1 MNALAVANIIPST
14 TSSPAAVG
22 LALDSAEGSAAG
34 LSAEGAFGELLGKQI
49 ALLDP
54 KLQDLDALIADDAAT
69 LDLPVQSV
77 DLSLQSIDP
86 ESLIQQIM
94 PLLKQDVAGTV
105 DGTDDEAL
113 NDLGVIPISVT
124 QADSLTQTDLYA
136 SAIALPTG
144 NLSPSSVVAAMPT
157 GKDLPSTLDLPTSFK
172 VSDKF
177 ATANAHANTNTQTEV
192 SDEFGAALAAR
203 IGVEKSAAVFD
214 AAQGQSQITATNN
227 IATQAQVANSA
238 PLSAGIP
245 QQVGSPHWDT
255 GLSDKVV
262 WMLGTQTKMA
272 ELHLNP
278 PNLGPLEV
286 RISMADGQANLSFMT
301 QHNAVGEAIESAKS
315 RLREMMGESGVNMG
329 SVSVNVGSFAQQQQQ
344 QQTQQQSSSQS
355 PDGKTVTDITWLP
368 EGESAEA
375 MTTSVQPLREQ
386 GLVNVF
392 A

>member
-14 TSSPAAVG
+14 NASPAAAG
-22 LALDSAEGSAAG
+22 LGLEVSEGSAAG
-34 LSAEGAFGELLGKQI
+34 LSAERAFGELLDKQI

-54 KLQDLDALIADDAAT
+54 KLQDLDALIADDAA
-69 LDLPVQSV
+69 S
-77 DLSLQSIDP
+77 LSLAAQPVELTIQAIDP
-86 ESLIQQIM
+86 ELLIQQIM
-94 PLLKQDVAGTV
+94 PLFAQEADGV
-105 DGTDDEAL
+105 DSTDDEAL
-113 NDLGVIPISVT
+113 SDLGDASISI
-124 QADSLTQTDLYA
+124 APTDL
-136 SAIALPTG
+136 SATAIVMPTG
-144 NLSPSSVVAAMPT
+144 NLPPSSVIAAMPT
-157 GKDLPSTLDLPTSFK
+157 GKDLPPTAALPFNLK
-172 VSDKF
+172 ASDKF
-177 ATANAHANTNTQTEV
+177 AAASSQANTQANTQV
-192 SDEFGAALAAR
+192 DISDEFGAALAAR
-203 IGVEKSAAVFD
+203 IGAEKSAAVVD
-214 AAQGQSQITATNN
+214 AAQGQSQVTATNN

-238 PLSAGIP
+238 PVSAGIP

-344 QQTQQQSSSQS
+344 QQAQQQSSSQT

-368 EGESAEA
+368 EGEGAEV
-375 MTTSVQPLREQ
+375 MTTTVQPLREQ
-386 GLVNVF
+386 GLVDLF